1 MKISMTVCTQPES
14 FEAEDEISN
23 ALQDDGLRRDLE
35 SAIEREIEAIMGWRD
50 LEVHIELTDDVCL

>member
-1 MKISMTVCTQPES
+1 MKIIITLRTQPES

-35 SAIEREIEAIMGWRD
+35 SSIEREIEAIMGWRD
-50 LEVHIELTDDVCL
+50 LEVHVELTV